1 MKTKNKIST
10 EITHNWAPLLV
21 LITCLSACAGKESP
35 KDLSGKSAALN
46 SGYDIGTVT
55 QKGLASEVRLPGQ
68 LKPFDE
74 VAIYPKANGF
84 VKKVYVDRGT
94 EVKKGQ
100 LLIELEAPEI
110 ESQLKSAQAQYLQ
123 AQEVARASEDK
134 YRRLKNAAEEAGA
147 VSFLDLDNA
156 LSKMRGD
163 QAVASS
169 QKANVNAVS
178 SMQSYLTMRAPFDG
192 VVIQRNVSPG
202 AYSGASKSGQPML
215 ILQHLQKLRLE
226 VSIPE
231 AYVEKVNLKMPV
243 YVSFTAIP
251 GLSRKAMISR
261 SANSLGDGRSEAIEI
276 DINNSDMALKPG
288 MYGEVKIPLMT
299 AAQSLLV
306 PNHTIVRSTENEY
319 VIKIV
324 NNKAVLI
331 PIKEGLVGTDS
342 TEIVGNIKAGDKI
355 ILHATDEVKEGTDI
369 K

>member
-1 MKTKNKIST
+1 MNKQNKIPTMDTRKWVSS
-10 EITHNWAPLLV
+10 II
-21 LITCLSACAGKESP
+21 LIACLGACTSKESP
-35 KDLSGKSAALN
+35 KDFSGKSANLN
-46 SGYDIGTVT
+46 NGYDIGTIT

-84 VKKVYVDRGT
+84 VKKVYVDRGS

-100 LLIELEAPEI
+100 LLIELEAPEV
-110 ESQLKSAQAQYLQ
+110 ESQLKAAQAQYLQ

-134 YRRLKNAAEEAGA
+134 YRRLNDAAKEAGA
-147 VSFLDLDNA
+147 VSSLDLDNA

-169 QKANVNAVS
+169 QKANVTSVR
-178 SMQSYLTMRAPFDG
+178 SMQGYLTIRAPFDG

-202 AYSGASKSGQPML
+202 ALSGASKSGQPML

-226 VSIPE
+226 VYIPE
-231 AYVEKVNLKMPV
+231 AYVEKVNLKKSV

-251 GLSRKAMISR
+251 GLNRKAMISR

-276 DINNSDMALKPG
+276 DISNDDLVLKPG

-299 AAQSLLV
+299 AAHSLLV
-306 PNHTIVRSTENEY
+306 PNHTIVRSTENQY
-319 VIKIV
+319 VIKVV
-324 NNKAVLI
+324 NNKAVLT

-342 TEIVGNIKAGDKI
+342 TEIVGDIKPGDKI
-355 ILHATDEVKEGTDI
+355 ILHATDEIKDGTAI

>member
-1 MKTKNKIST
+1 MKTRNKFTKSGIQKWIPS
-10 EITHNWAPLLV
+10 IM
-21 LITCLSACAGKESP
+21 LIACISACTSKESP
-35 KDLSGKSAALN
+35 KDFSGKSAALN
-46 SGYDIGTVT
+46 GGYDIGTIT

-84 VKKVYVDRGT
+84 VKKVYVDRGS

-100 LLIELEAPEI
+100 LLIELEAPEV
-110 ESQLKSAQAQYLQ
+110 ESQLKAAQAQFLQ

-134 YRRLKNAAEEAGA
+134 YRRLKDAAKEAGA
-147 VSFLDLDNA
+147 VSSLDLDNA

-163 QAVASS
+163 QAVAVS
-169 QKANVNAVS
+169 QKANVTSVR
-178 SMQSYLTMRAPFDG
+178 SMRGYLTIRAPFDG
-192 VVIQRNVSPG
+192 VVIQRNVSAG
-202 AYSGASKSGQPML
+202 ALSGASTSSQPML

-226 VSIPE
+226 VYIPE
-231 AYVEKVNLKMPV
+231 AYVEKVNLKESV

-251 GLSRKAMISR
+251 GLNRKAMISR

-276 DINNSDMALKPG
+276 DINNTDLVLKPG

-306 PNHTIVRSTENEY
+306 PNHTIVRSTENQY
-319 VIKIV
+319 VIKVV
-324 NNKAVLI
+324 NNKAVI
-331 PIKEGLVGTDS
+331 TPVKEGLVGTDS
-342 TEIVGNIKAGDKI
+342 TEIVGDIKPEDKI
-355 ILHATDEVKEGTDI
+355 ILHATDEIKDGTAI

>member
-1 MKTKNKIST
+1 MKTINKFTKNGIQKWIPS
-10 EITHNWAPLLV
+10 II
-21 LITCLSACAGKESP
+21 LITCINACANKEAP
-35 KDLSGKSAALN
+35 KDFSGKSAALN

-84 VKKVYVDRGT
+84 VKKVYVDRGS

-100 LLIELEAPEI
+100 LLIELEAPEV
-110 ESQLKSAQAQYLQ
+110 ESQLKAAQAQYLQ
-123 AQEVARASEDK
+123 AQEVARASEEK
-134 YRRLKNAAEEAGA
+134 YRRLKEAAKEAGA
-147 VSFLDLDNA
+147 VSSLDLDNA

-163 QAVASS
+163 QAVAAS
-169 QKANVNAVS
+169 QKANATSVR
-178 SMQSYLTMRAPFDG
+178 SMQSYLTIRAPFDG
-192 VVIQRNVSPG
+192 VVIQRNVSAG
-202 AYSGASKSGQPML
+202 ALSGASRSSQPML

-226 VSIPE
+226 VFIPE
-231 AYVEKVNLKMPV
+231 AYVEKVNLKKAV
-243 YVSFTAIP
+243 YVNFTAIP
-251 GLSRKAMISR
+251 GLNRKAMISR

-276 DINNSDMALKPG
+276 DINNSDLVLKPG

-306 PNHTIVRSTENEY
+306 PNHTIVRSTENQY
-319 VIKIV
+319 VIKVV
-324 NNKAVLI
+324 NNKAVLT

-342 TEIVGNIKAGDKI
+342 TEVVGNIKPGDKI
-355 ILHATDEVKEGTDI
+355 ILHATDEIKDGTDI

>member
-1 MKTKNKIST
+1 MKTQNNKS
-10 EITHNWAPLLV
+10 ITIVHKWVLSIILIALLASC
-21 LITCLSACAGKESP
+21 TSKESP

-46 SGYDIGTVT
+46 SGYDIGTIT
-55 QKGLASEVRLPGQ
+55 QRGLASEVRLPGQ

-84 VKKVYVDRGT
+84 VKKVYVDRGS

-110 ESQLKSAQAQYLQ
+110 ESQLKAAQAQYLQ

-134 YRRLKNAAEEAGA
+134 YRRLKDAAKEAGA
-147 VSFLDLDNA
+147 VSLLDLDNA

-163 QAVASS
+163 QAVADS
-169 QKANVNAVS
+169 QKANVTSVR
-178 SMQSYLTMRAPFDG
+178 SMKGYLTIRAPFDG

-202 AYSGASKSGQPML
+202 ALSGAAKSGLPLLM
-215 ILQHLQKLRLE
+215 LQHLQKLRLE
-226 VSIPE
+226 VYIPE
-231 AYVEKVNLKMPV
+231 AYVEKVDLKKSV

-251 GLSRKAMISR
+251 GLNLKAMISR

-276 DINNSDMALKPG
+276 DINNADLVLKPG

-299 AAQSLLV
+299 AAMSLLV
-306 PNHTIVRSTENEY
+306 PNHTIVRSTENQY
-319 VIKIV
+319 VIKVV
-324 NNKAVLI
+324 NDKAVITL
-331 PIKEGLVGTDS
+331 IKEGLVGTDS
-342 TEIVGNIKAGDKI
+342 TEIVGDIKPGDKI
-355 ILHATDEVKEGTDI
+355 ILHATDEIKEGTDI